1 MLLRKAWV
9 AGLVTALTFGLAPAA
24 SADEDI
30 LARLKQVPG
39 LTVVSESTAPT
50 GYRFFILSYSQ
61 PVDHRRPSA
70 GRFEQR
76 LQLLHKATDRPMV
89 LHTSGYNMRT
99 TAFRSEP
106 TQLVDGNQI
115 SVEQRFFTPSRPEPA
130 DWDDL
135 NIWQGATDHHRLVE
149 VLKRIYPK
157 KWISTGASKGGMTS
171 VYHRR
176 FYPRDVDGVVA
187 YVAPND
193 RFNDADKAYDRF
205 FATVGNDPACRK
217 ALDNIQH
224 EALKRRSELVP
235 KYEAWAAANGHTFDQ
250 VLGNADKAFEMTVL
264 DTVWIFWQYFTQAE
278 CAKVPATTVSTD
290 ELFTWFND
298 TADWG
303 FYTDK
308 GLTPFVPYYYQS
320 ATQLGWASLRTEHLR
335 DVANYPASFYSAKS
349 NLPPA
354 LRSVRHDP
362 RPMIDIDLWVR
373 SQSSQML
380 FVYGDNDPWS
390 AEQFVP
396 SRKDS
401 YLYSA
406 PGANHSANIAALT
419 PANRDVATAAL
430 RRWADV
436 PAVTAKTLAADD
448 FDRPETARDRFPRS
462 R

>member
-1 MLLRKAWV
+1 MRKAWV
-9 AGLVTALTFGLAPAA
+9 ATVAAALTAGLAPAA
-24 SADEDI
+24 SAQEDI
-30 LARLKQVPG
+30 LTRLKQVPG
-39 LTVVSESTAPT
+39 LTVVSESTAPA
-50 GYRFFILSYSQ
+50 GHRFFILSYSQ

-130 DWDDL
+130 DWRDL

-149 VLKRIYPK
+149 ALKPVYAK

-193 RFNDADKAYDRF
+193 VNNNADQAYDKF
-205 FATVGNDPACRK
+205 FSTVGTDPACRK
-217 ALDNIQH
+217 ALDDIQH

-235 KYEAWAAANGHTFDQ
+235 KYEAWAAANGHTFNQ

-278 CAKVPATTVSTD
+278 CAKVPPTTISTD
-290 ELFTWFND
+290 ELYNWYQEI
-298 TADWG
+298 ADWG

-308 GLTPFVPYYYQS
+308 GLTPFVPYYYQ
-320 ATQLGWASLRTEHLR
+320 AANQLGWPSLKFKHLR

-349 NLPPA
+349 NLPQS
-354 LRSVRHDP
+354 LRSVRHEP
-362 RPMIDIDLWVR
+362 WPMIDVDLWVR
-373 SQSSQML
+373 TQSSQML
-380 FVYGDNDPWS
+380 FVYGGNDPWG
-390 AEQFVP
+390 AERFSP
-396 SRKDS
+396 SRRDS
-401 YLYSA
+401 YLYTA
-406 PGANHSANIAALT
+406 PGANHGANIAGLV
-419 PANRDVATAAL
+419 PAERDSATAAL
-430 RRWADV
+430 RRWAN
-436 PAVTAKTLAADD
+436 VTAPVAKTFAADD
-448 FDRPETARDRFPRS
+448 FDRPETARDRFPR
-462 R
+462 